1 MNFIINN
8 KKKNWKIIL
17 LSAIFILSFINSKAQ
32 VQRNRTATLMG
43 CRFDFSIIAEDS
55 LLAEK
60 YIDKAIDEIVRIEN
74 LISDWKPDSQVS
86 KVNLNAGIQ
95 PVKVNREV
103 WELTRR
109 AIKISEMTEG
119 AFDISFAAVDKIW
132 KFDGSMKKVPSADQ
146 IKESIKK
153 IGYKNIILDTL
164 HSTIFL
170 KIPGM
175 KIGFG
180 SIGKGYAADK
190 AKEKMVRNHVKAGII
205 NASGDI
211 SVWGNK
217 NNGEDWK
224 IGIVNPFE
232 PTDIIGTFTL
242 KDESVTTSGSYEK
255 YVELGGKKYSH
266 IINPRTG
273 YPVKGIKSVS
283 VIGPNAETA
292 NGFSTSI
299 MVLGVKAG
307 LRLINQY
314 PDYSCLIITDKG
326 KILKSKY
333 FNTKVEIYDSEL
345 KPATSP

>member
-17 LSAIFILSFINSKAQ
+17 LSAVFILSFINSKAQ
-32 VQRNRTATLMG
+32 VQRNRTAMLMG

-60 YIDKAIDEIVRIEN
+60 YIDKAIAEMVRIEN

-86 KVNLNAGIQ
+86 KVNRNAGIQ
-95 PVKVNREV
+95 PVKVDREV

-109 AIKISEMTEG
+109 SIKISEMTEG

-132 KFDGSMKKVPSADQ
+132 KFDGSMKKVPPADQ

-153 IGYKNIILDTL
+153 IGYKNIILDTI

-170 KIPGM
+170 RLPGM

-180 SIGKGYAADK
+180 SIGKGYAVDK

-211 SVWGNK
+211 SVWGCK
-217 NNGEDWK
+217 NNGEGWK
-224 IGIVNPFE
+224 IGITNPFE
-232 PTDIIGTFTL
+232 PADIIGAFTL
-242 KDESVTTSGSYEK
+242 KNESVTTSGSYEK
-255 YVELGGKKYSH
+255 YVKLGGEKYSH

-273 YPVKGIKSVS
+273 YPVKGIESVS
-283 VIGPNAETA
+283 VIGPNAEMA
-292 NGFSTSI
+292 NGFSTAI
-299 MVLGVKAG
+299 MVLGVKKG

-314 PDYSCLIITDKG
+314 PDYSCIIITDKG

-345 KPATSP
+345 KPAVKL